1 MSPINLT
8 LSVAAVALLLFAI
21 GASAA
26 LADDHDGDEAAFGD
40 GTYVLVIPGVGDFEF
55 EVDSEG
61 EETVVAVMAPEGYG
75 VDDDHPDK
83 ATWKDA
89 AGLEVEM
96 KLDKIESKVAWSEG
110 SATLNIHGGWIA
122 VSKPDAEG
130 NFTVTGGGDW
140 TAFGDGSD
148 WIVANDA
155 DIGAADKFF
164 RVEATADGIEV
175 KLVSEPGDGFLNDL
189 DDEDEDEENEEE
201 GDEEEEDEGEGD
213 EEEEDD
219 D

>member
-1 MSPINLT
+1 MSPIKLT

-61 EETVVAVMAPEGYG
+61 EETVVAVMAPEGYE

-83 ATWKDA
+83 AAWKDA

-110 SATLNIHGGWIA
+110 CATLNIHGGWIA

-130 NFTVTGGGDW
+130 RRAAVIGQRSAMEAIGSWPTTPTLERPTSSSGSKQRPTV
-140 TAFGDGSD
+140 S
-148 WIVANDA
+148 
-155 DIGAADKFF
+155 K
-164 RVEATADGIEV
+164 
-175 KLVSEPGDGFLNDL
+175 
-189 DDEDEDEENEEE
+189 
-201 GDEEEEDEGEGD
+201 
-213 EEEEDD
+213 
-219 D
+219 